1 MKKAFHN
8 LRLLKPENNFHKLML
23 TMKIMALVLACGLT
37 LPAFSLSAGTPYVD
51 DQQQINV
58 SGTIT
63 DSSTGDAMPGVNI
76 QVKGTATGAIS
87 DMNGKF
93 SLAVTNPN
101 ATLVFSFIGYVNQE
115 IQLNNRTTV
124 DVALISEV
132 TGLEEVVVVGY
143 STQRRVTVTG
153 SVVSAKGDDIKKSPA
168 VNLSNN
174 LIGRMPGLTAV
185 SRSGEP
191 GYDGSMLR
199 IRGSNTL
206 GDNSPLIVVDGIA
219 NRGMERLNPNDI
231 ENITILKDA
240 SAAIYGSQAANGVI
254 LVTTRRGSLG
264 KPKITLSMNA
274 GVTQPTRIPKC

>member
-1 MKKAFHN
+1 
-8 LRLLKPENNFHKLML
+8 
-23 TMKIMALVLACGLT
+23 LT
-37 LPAFSLSAGTPYVD
+37 LPAFSLTPGTPSAD
-51 DQQQINV
+51 DQQQIKV

-63 DSSTGDAMPGVNI
+63 DASTKEAMVGVNI
-76 QVKGTATGAIS
+76 QIKGTTLGAIS
-87 DMNGKF
+87 DVNGKYT
-93 SLAVTNPN
+93 LNITDPN

-115 IQLNNRTTV
+115 IQLGGRTSV
-124 DVALISEV
+124 DVALSSEV

-143 STQRRVTVTG
+143 STQRKVTVTG
-153 SVVSAKGDDIKKSPA
+153 SVVTTRGDDIKKSPA
-168 VNLSNN
+168 INVSNN

-191 GYDGSMLR
+191 GKDGSTLR

-231 ENITILKDA
+231 ESITILKDA

-264 KPKITLSMNA
+264 KPRWHPAN
-274 GVTQPTRIPKC
+274 QDP